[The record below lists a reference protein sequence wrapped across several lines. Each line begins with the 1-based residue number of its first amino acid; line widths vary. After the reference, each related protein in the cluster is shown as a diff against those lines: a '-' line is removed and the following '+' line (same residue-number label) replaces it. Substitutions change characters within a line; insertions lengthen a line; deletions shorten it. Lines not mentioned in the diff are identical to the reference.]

1 MSRMVARLHSPA
13 AIDPSTVAVPA
24 PDWIPETVNGCVPVT
39 PLTVAVMLVSPNATP
54 ESTPTSEMVATRGS
68 LLVHA
73 ALVPGIRIPAA
84 SKAFATSCRVP
95 PTGTSRAVAVMTTV
109 LTLRGGEEEP
119 QAMLPAASRT
129 TRWSRRMAAQSTR
142 GHDAN
147 GSAGYAAQSM
157 APLLATVI
165 ILTGLAIFAWTIS
178 YRIRPLLFSRR
189 DVRWDDPAT
198 RTEKLLEYGIGQ
210 KRMPSKPERSAGM
223 AHVWIF
229 VAFLVAQLGTLTS
242 FGLAY
247 DPNFHLTFLAHEDRI
262 GQVYLFVKDV
272 IDILGSLGVLAFL
285 YFRLVEKKE
294 RMTLSWEGGFILC
307 MILGVLWTA
316 VLIDAATLAKSPSEV
331 PWYLPVSGRVAQW
344 FLYGMSPG
352 AATTL
357 MTAGVLLHIAIVMV
371 FLNFLP
377 MGKHFHIITGLPTVF
392 FQRLTPMGQLSKL
405 DLEHTEKF
413 GVAKLTDLSWKE
425 ILDTYS
431 CTECGRCQTYCP
443 TYDTGKPLTHKEVN
457 RAIRHHAQQSS
468 ASLPLPLGILLRRLN
483 RIGTD
488 TAAGLQ
494 LPAEMIEKLPPLVG
508 EGGVLPDETIWAC
521 TTCGWCEQACPVFIE
536 QLPRIVDMRRNLVLM
551 ESRFPDEAARVFKG
565 METQGNPWGM
575 GSNRRAEWC
584 ADLDL
589 PVAAAMEPEAL
600 KNVEYL
606 FFVGCAG
613 SFDDRQKKV
622 SRALV
627 KILRSAGVSFCILGE
642 EETCNGDSARRLGNE
657 YLFQALAQQNVETLN
672 RYAPKKIITQCPH
685 CFNTLG
691 NEYPQFGGHFK
702 VLHHSEV
709 IAQLVADGRL
719 KPGEAQ
725 LEAPVTYHDSCYLAR
740 HNGISEAPRQA
751 LVSLGIKVREM
762 ERNRT
767 ETFCCGAGGGRMW
780 LEETLG
786 QRINQNR
793 IARGG
798 RGGRHGGGGG

>member
-1 MSRMVARLHSPA
+1 
-13 AIDPSTVAVPA
+13 
-24 PDWIPETVNGCVPVT
+24 
-39 PLTVAVMLVSPNATP
+39 
-54 ESTPTSEMVATRGS
+54 
-68 LLVHA
+68 
-73 ALVPGIRIPAA
+73 
-84 SKAFATSCRVP
+84 
-95 PTGTSRAVAVMTTV
+95 
-109 LTLRGGEEEP
+109 
-119 QAMLPAASRT
+119 
-129 TRWSRRMAAQSTR
+129 
-142 GHDAN
+142 
-147 GSAGYAAQSM
+147 M
-157 APLLATVI
+157 APVLASLI
-165 ILTGLAIFAWTIS
+165 ILAGLAVFAWIIS
-178 YRIRPLLFSRR
+178 YRVRPLLFARA

-198 RTEKLLEYGIGQ
+198 RTEKLLLYGFGQ
-210 KRMPSKPERSAGM
+210 RRMPTKPERPAGA
-223 AHVWIF
+223 AHIWIF

-247 DPNFHLTFLAHEDRI
+247 DAGFQLPFLAHETAL
-262 GQVYLFVKDV
+262 GQLYLWIKDA
-272 IDILGSLGVLAFL
+272 IDVLGTAGCAVFL
-285 YFRLVEKKE
+285 YYRLVQKKE
-294 RMTLSWEGGFILC
+294 RMTLSWEGVFILC
-307 MILGVLWTA
+307 MILGVLWSD
-316 VLIDAATLAKSPSEV
+316 VLIDATALARSAGEV
-331 PWYLPVSGRVAQW
+331 PWYLPVSGRFASL
-344 FLYGMSPG
+344 FLYGMTPA
-352 AATTL
+352 AATRA
-357 MTAGVLLHIAIVMV
+357 MTAGVLAHITIVMA

-377 MGKHFHIITGLPTVF
+377 LGKHFHIITGLPTVF
-392 FQRLTPMGQLSKL
+392 FQRLAPQGQLSKL
-405 DLEHTEKF
+405 DLENSEKF

-457 RAIRHHAQQSS
+457 RAIRQHAQQMAESM
-468 ASLPLPLGILLRRLN
+468 PLPLLQLAKSLN
-483 RIGTD
+483 RIPDGNGRT
-488 TAAGLQ
+488 TLQ
-494 LPAEMIEKLPPLVG
+494 LPAELMEKLPPLVG

-584 ADLDL
+584 ADLDVPL
-589 PVAAAMEPEAL
+589 ASAL
-600 KNVEYL
+600 GDALRDYEYL

-627 KILRSAGVSFCILGE
+627 KILKSAGVKFCILGE

-672 RYAPKKIITQCPH
+672 RYAVKKIITQCPH

-702 VLHHSEV
+702 VLHHSEL
-709 IAQLVADGRL
+709 IAQLVEDGRL
-719 KPGEAQ
+719 RPGQAA
-725 LEAPVTYHDSCYLAR
+725 LEEPITYHDSCYLAR

-751 LVSLGIKVREM
+751 LVSLGLHVREM

-793 IARGG
+793 VDEAAQTLGGKGTVATSCPFCLTMIKDGIGETGRTESMQAKDIAELVAQTLP
-798 RGGRHGGGGG
+798 